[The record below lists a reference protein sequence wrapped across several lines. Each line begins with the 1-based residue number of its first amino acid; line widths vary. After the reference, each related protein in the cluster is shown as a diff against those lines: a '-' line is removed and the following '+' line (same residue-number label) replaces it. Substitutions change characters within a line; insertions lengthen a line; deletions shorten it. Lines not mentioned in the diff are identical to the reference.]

1 MEFPLAIN
9 PVHKN
14 PMASGQPCVQS
25 HGQCPLRRAMFPP
38 ASCSQALVSHSFV
51 LLSQELDVN
60 AGSVR
65 SRWAAGNRIPNL
77 AVIYMA
83 VLITSLLQKLV
94 Q

>member
-1 MEFPLAIN
+1 
-9 PVHKN
+9 
-14 PMASGQPCVQS
+14 MASGQPCVQS
-25 HGQCPLRRAMFPP
+25 HGQCPLRRAVFPQP
-38 ASCSQALVSHSFV
+38 HAPSPGVTWHSSV
-51 LLSQELDVN
+51 LLSQELDVS

-83 VLITSLLQKLV
+83 VLITSLLQRLV